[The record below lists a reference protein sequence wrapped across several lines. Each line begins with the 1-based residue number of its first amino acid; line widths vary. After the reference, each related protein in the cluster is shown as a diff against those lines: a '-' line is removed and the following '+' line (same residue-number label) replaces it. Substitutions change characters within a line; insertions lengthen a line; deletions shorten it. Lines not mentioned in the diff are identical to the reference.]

1 MKDRPP
7 INTGR
12 IDWAGENHCLYL
24 EAGPDGPWTAA
35 FSVFRIKWSPYGPGT
50 GVMAL
55 CRPGAQAPHS
65 ENFCLS
71 DNERLFR
78 WLAGEFAAYYGA
90 FKDRPAFETMR
101 FDALQSHEGGHAP
114 DGSYRERFA
123 GAGRDLTLEWR
134 ELRAPVPLQLTPG
147 TTSTGRHEVFGTYVT
162 AGSAGAQLNGSPLEG
177 TVQAKPFLV
186 GETTSAYLIFS
197 ESWIVP
203 EAAAA
208 GGPGA

>member
-1 MKDRPP
+1 MTDRSP

-24 EAGPDGPWTAA
+24 EAGPEGPWTAA
-35 FSVFRIKWSPYGPGT
+35 FSVFRIKWSPFGPGT

-55 CRPGAQAPHS
+55 CRPGAEAADS

-71 DNERLFR
+71 DNGRLFR
-78 WLAGEFAAYYGA
+78 WLAEEFALHYGA
-90 FKDRPAFETMR
+90 FKDRPAFETMA
-101 FDALQSHEGGHAP
+101 FDALQSQEGGHAP
-114 DGSYRERFA
+114 DGSYRERFT

-134 ELRAPVPLQLTPG
+134 ELRPPVPLQLTPE
-147 TTSTGRHEVFGTYVT
+147 TTSTGRHEVFGSYVT
-162 AGSAGAQLNGSPLEG
+162 AGNAGARLNGRPLDG
-177 TVQAKPFLV
+177 AVHAKPFLV

-203 EAAAA
+203 EGAAA
-208 GGPGA
+208 GERIA

>member
-1 MKDRPP
+1 MTDRSP

-24 EAGPDGPWTAA
+24 EAGPEGPWTAA
-35 FSVFRIKWSPYGPGT
+35 FSVFRIKWSPFGPGT

-55 CRPGAQAPHS
+55 CRPGAEAAHE

-71 DNERLFR
+71 DNARLFR
-78 WLAGEFAAYYGA
+78 WLAGEFAVHYGA
-90 FKDRPAFETMR
+90 FKDRPAFETMD
-101 FDALQSHEGGHAP
+101 FGALHSQEGGHAP
-114 DGSYRERFA
+114 DGSYREHFA
-123 GAGRDLTLEWR
+123 GTGRDLTLEWH

-147 TTSTGRHEVFGTYVT
+147 TTSTGRHEVFGAYVT
-162 AGSAGAQLNGSPLEG
+162 AGNAGAQLNGRPLDG
-177 TVQAKPFLV
+177 AVHAKPFIL

-203 EAAAA
+203 GSAATGEA
-208 GGPGA
+208 GA